1 MAKDA
6 RQKCIFFASWT
17 GAATAAATSNTFSGE
32 DIASVTVNTTT
43 FGSKVNNTGGTYEFV
58 YSTTGS
64 TWKLNGTAVDLATDY
79 GVTVTLETSGSLGNG
94 DTVTVT
100 YTPSTGGWEALGKD
114 VDDLSKDLNPDTENT
129 KNVLGETAFEH
140 KGYQSTVGLDTY
152 YMDPSRLMYAHLLD
166 VALTEKY
173 DEASLLGY
181 YAEAYFT
188 TVNENANTMTGY
200 CYVRRAWIV
209 PQSVGGNTAG
219 FSIPITVN
227 PQGTPEKKAIT
238 YDMKTNTATVTT
250 WTDS

>member
-17 GAATAAATSNTFSGE
+17 GTAVEATAAATKTGTNITAVSVDAGDFATKVGN
-32 DIASVTVNTTT
+32 AS
-43 FGSKVNNTGGTYEFV
+43 GTYVFT
-58 YSTTGS
+58 YDGTDT
-64 TWKLNGTAVDLATDY
+64 TWKLNGS
-79 GVTVTLETSGSLGNG
+79 TVTITQYGITVTGSPSNG
-94 DTVTVT
+94 DTVTVVFT
-100 YTPSTGGWEALGKD
+100 AGNGGWEALGKD

-188 TVNENANTMTGY
+188 SVDENANTMTGY

>member
-17 GAATAAATSNTFSGE
+17 GAAIDATATATFEGSSITAVAVVAATFGEQVSNTTGE
-32 DIASVTVNTTT
+32 YV
-43 FGSKVNNTGGTYEFV
+43 FTY
-58 YSTTGS
+58 SSTGS
-64 TWKLNGTAVDLATDY
+64 TWKLNGSAVTIANY
-79 GVTVTLETSGSLGNG
+79 GITVTGTAANN
-94 DTVTVT
+94 DTITVN
-100 YTPSTGGWEALGKD
+100 YIASSGGWEALGKD

-152 YMDPSRLMYAHLLD
+152 YMDPSRLMYEHLLD

-188 TVNENANTMTGY
+188 SVNENANTMTGY